1 MPILRNGQERSTPI
15 DLKADKSTNLISPVG
30 EEVRPRSRMP
40 TKRFCEE
47 QPAHAQN
54 GHVKKMIK
62 KIQIDPMKRLYDAYH
77 IMDDEE
83 ANKSSCSSFSDE
95 DFESFSCSS
104 DDSTECSVDS
114 DSNSLVTLSEN
125 FDSCVDQ
132 PGVSATNSSDLD
144 NNSIA
149 SERSSDSSLGTPGAW
164 GPRSVQ
170 KLCKSTC
177 TFLR

>member
-1 MPILRNGQERSTPI
+1 
-15 DLKADKSTNLISPVG
+15 
-30 EEVRPRSRMP
+30 
-40 TKRFCEE
+40 
-47 QPAHAQN
+47 
-54 GHVKKMIK
+54 
-62 KIQIDPMKRLYDAYH
+62 MKNSQL
-77 IMDDEE
+77 DDEE

-144 NNSIA
+144 NNSILVA
-149 SERSSDSSLGTPGAW
+149 SETHPFRRNSPSTPQNFTVEYTYDTKFTYVFHLL
-164 GPRSVQ
+164 P
-170 KLCKSTC
+170 LD
-177 TFLR
+177 